1 MGEIWNLKFIAIDI
15 QLHDEI
21 TQMNVKFDAFFES
34 SFEVWA
40 KIIIIFIGLI
50 HLLLNVNV
58 SVSVFFIL
66 RSACT
71 YIKIR
76 NN

>member
-40 KIIIIFIGLI
+40 KIIIIFIGHI
-50 HLLLNVNV
+50 HLLLNVN
-58 SVSVFFIL
+58 VSVFFIL